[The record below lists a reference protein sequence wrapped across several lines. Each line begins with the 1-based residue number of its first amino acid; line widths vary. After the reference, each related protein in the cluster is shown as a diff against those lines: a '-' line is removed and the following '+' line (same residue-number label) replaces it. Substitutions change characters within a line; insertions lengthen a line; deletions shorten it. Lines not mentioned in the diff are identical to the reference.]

1 MVFIARKGH
10 RHQKT
15 NNMKPPRTYAIEYE
29 ILRADSDE
37 LVEGGETVE
46 QGEDIL
52 DVVLRL
58 EDNLLAPEERDEYR
72 VRVLKITNV

>member
-1 MVFIARKGH
+1 
-10 RHQKT
+10 
-15 NNMKPPRTYAIEYE
+15 MKEMNTYAIEYE
-29 ILRADSDE
+29 ILRADSEE

-72 VRVLKITNV
+72 VRVLSVTKA

>member
-1 MVFIARKGH
+1 
-10 RHQKT
+10 
-15 NNMKPPRTYAIEYE
+15 MKEVNTYAIEYE

>member
-1 MVFIARKGH
+1 
-10 RHQKT
+10 
-15 NNMKPPRTYAIEYE
+15 MKEMNTYAIQYE
-29 ILRADSDE
+29 IRRAANDDE

>member
-1 MVFIARKGH
+1 M
-10 RHQKT
+10 KT
-15 NNMKPPRTYAIEYE
+15 NTYAIEYE

-52 DVVLRL
+52 EVVLRL

>member
-1 MVFIARKGH
+1 M
-10 RHQKT
+10 KT
-15 NNMKPPRTYAIEYE
+15 NTYAIEYE
-29 ILRADSDE
+29 ILRADSEE

>member
-1 MVFIARKGH
+1 M
-10 RHQKT
+10 KT
-15 NNMKPPRTYAIEYE
+15 NTYAIEYE

-37 LVEGGETVE
+37 LVEGGETIE

-72 VRVLKITNV
+72 VHVLKITNV

>member
-1 MVFIARKGH
+1 
-10 RHQKT
+10 
-15 NNMKPPRTYAIEYE
+15 MKEMNTYAIEYE

>member
-1 MVFIARKGH
+1 M
-10 RHQKT
+10 KT
-15 NNMKPPRTYAIEYE
+15 NTYAIEYE